1 MKAEEDLLNGTVQ
14 PAKND
19 DRNYQTKYDDLEK
32 VGVSGDGIPSI
43 MEADRQRKDDSPSR
57 MKIDCNDGKRNADVD
72 RIINHDP
79 SLSSDGDRLSKS
91 NNLKTD
97 GDCPKQLNCQPTQ
110 NGDCLGKWDKEL
122 KKNGDRQGLS
132 YAEVVER
139 NDDSFEAVAIEERDK
154 EEQLAAWEKS
164 SLVSP
169 R

>member
-19 DRNYQTKYDDLEK
+19 DHNYQTKYDDLEK
-32 VGVSGDGIPSI
+32 VGVSGDADPPANGIPII
-43 MEADRQRKDDSPSR
+43 MEADQSR

-72 RIINHDP
+72 RIIKHDP
-79 SLSSDGDRLSKS
+79 SLSSDGDRMSKS